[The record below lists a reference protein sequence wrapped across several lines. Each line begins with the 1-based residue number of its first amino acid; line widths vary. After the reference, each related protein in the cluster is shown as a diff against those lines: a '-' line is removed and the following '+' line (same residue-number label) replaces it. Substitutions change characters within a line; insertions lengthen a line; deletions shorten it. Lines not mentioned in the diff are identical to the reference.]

1 MSTEIEVNNCFVI
14 WLFNYEW
21 KCSTFIFV
29 VEVMFNLRTF
39 SEVLASV
46 KVLKLF

>member
-14 WLFNYEW
+14 WHLNYEW
-21 KCSTFIFV
+21 KIPKFTFV

-39 SEVLASV
+39 FQVLATV
-46 KVLKLF
+46 IKLFL